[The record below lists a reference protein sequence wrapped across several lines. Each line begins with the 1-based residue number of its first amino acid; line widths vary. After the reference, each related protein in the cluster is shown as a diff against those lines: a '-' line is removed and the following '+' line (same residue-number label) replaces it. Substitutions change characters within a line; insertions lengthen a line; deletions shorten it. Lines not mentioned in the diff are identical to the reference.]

1 MPLEPALVP
10 IWAFYAVPWVAG
22 LGLGF
27 SVHGARWRAAVGLAL
42 MTVPLWETLLGI
54 VDSFETLVA
63 GGVTLRAYTTHE
75 LSRLYSIK
83 LVSDLG
89 YVGTGVLLWSSADG
103 GLWAQGPRRIA
114 QHLARAGFPMG
125 RRSEGASALIGYV
138 AFPVLLGG
146 TLAAS
151 WFLGQFDTLQQSD
164 ESSVFDNMTPYH
176 AVLISLAAAFGEEAV
191 YRGVLLVLL
200 LGAGHRIAQAAG
212 VAPGTARDW
221 TVGLAAVTV
230 QAVFFGFAHSGYATW
245 IHVLL
250 PTLFGLVAGIAAWR
264 FGIWS
269 AIVLHFL
276 VDLYAFG
283 AETASSQPWLITG
296 LGALL
301 LVNLAVALGWA
312 AWKVAGLT
320 VPRRAPP
327 AAP

>member
-10 IWAFYAVPWVAG
+10 TWAFYAVPWAAG
-22 LGLGF
+22 LALGLA
-27 SVHGARWRAAVGLAL
+27 VYGARLRPAVGLAL

-54 VDSFETLVA
+54 ADSFETLVA

-75 LSRLYSIK
+75 LSRLYSVKI
-83 LVSDLG
+83 VSDLG
-89 YVGTGVLLWSSADG
+89 YVGAGVLLWCSEDG
-103 GLWAQGPRRIA
+103 GLLGQTPRRIA
-114 QHLARAGFPMG
+114 RRLSLAGLPMG
-125 RRSEGASALIGYV
+125 RRGEGASALVGYV
-138 AFPVLLGG
+138 AFPVLLGA

-151 WFLGQFDTLQQSD
+151 WFLGQFDSLQQSD

-200 LGAGHRIAQAAG
+200 LAAG
-212 VAPGTARDW
+212 TWLARAMGHGEGRVAQVA
-221 TVGLAAVTV
+221 VGSGAVAV
-230 QAVFFGFAHSGYATW
+230 QAVVFGFAHSGYATW

-250 PTLFGLVAGIAAWR
+250 PTLFGLVAGVAAWR

-269 AIVLHFL
+269 AIVLHAL

-283 AETASSQPWLITG
+283 AETASSQPWLINT

-301 LVNLAVALGWA
+301 LVNVAVAVGWA
-312 AWKVAGLT
+312 VWKAAGVGVA
-320 VPRRAPP
+320 RQAPP
-327 AAP
+327 APP